1 MATSNR
7 NAELQAQYNQ
17 KKENIQTLV
26 EKLNDLESQS
36 DEHKVVI
43 ESLKPMPEDRKCF
56 RMIGGTLVERTVG
69 EVIPA
74 LEETRVGLKGI
85 VEQLM
90 AQYKK
95 SEEEFQKWQ
104 KDNNIRVVSN

>member
-1 MATSNR
+1 VKLSQPWKKPKWEYHDFQNYSNFV
-7 NAELQAQYNQ
+7 Q
-17 KKENIQTLV
+17 
-26 EKLNDLESQS
+26 
-36 DEHKVVI
+36 
-43 ESLKPMPEDRKCF
+43 
-56 RMIGGTLVERTVG
+56 
-69 EVIPA
+69 
-74 LEETRVGLKGI
+74 LKGI